1 MYVMVKYN
9 KKVFFSYQDIAAFFW
24 GKKGCNSSVVHEIRA
39 KIKVFNNNNIGNS
52 GISVFVYDLYAT
64 CMLHRLSSLMSIKM
78 VPLKSWP

>member
-9 KKVFFSYQDIAAFFW
+9 KKVFFSHQYIAAFFL
-24 GKKGCNSSVVHEIRA
+24 GKKGCNSSVVHEIR
-39 KIKVFNNNNIGNS
+39 VTTIGIS